1 MVEKKYTNGLEAIN
15 RVRLL
20 MQYSLDKTLSENI
33 GKLSILKEQ
42 APKVPSELQNIIP
55 KQGLNVIQ
63 SPRPET
69 SKNNWEKDKKEYQSK
84 NPEMVW
90 DPNSYDTTRPGLD
103 KYGKTI
109 YPKGNW
115 VEMGTSNVGLR
126 GTPFGFHPSEYPEYL
141 KKVAQIKLKYP
152 ETNPN
157 RVMELVKLRKE
168 YYHEEFPFG
177 ITKEDYNDWSTARA
191 SLNTEKKK
199 EFDKITKEFS
209 SQYKSSKNMPG
220 SDYFL
225 NVANQNTKK
234 YEMMNKSQI
243 SSDFKTMD
251 DFLNAIFQ
259 YDPIAYK
266 EINKGWLEKW
276 WDDYGLVAEFIAWV
290 VVDIF
295 SEGFLIPATEARQA
309 YVLAKILKIAVRSG
323 LPVAA
328 GVARS
333 LQSGYITENA
343 VMDFVFAILPW
354 AHNYFS
360 IAKKPST
367 QLVES
372 IVSKRKGL
380 NLTNPDNIRK
390 YIKSLTEEEKYFFKK
405 IAKINKI
412 QLESG
417 IQKSMKEIGIK
428 SKQLKTVNKIGD
440 DVLKTTGKKIKPNFS
455 KKVGKFLGRMAFID
469 LPAIEI
475 ANFLARKYGFLDEYD
490 KIEALKKL
498 FENKQGTDL
507 LILIANAAET
517 IKKYPNLSKNETI
530 RKMFQ
535 ENLVKTED
543 DAIEIF
549 TNEDFF
555 DLLVDGNGDPI
566 K

>member
-1 MVEKKYTNGLEAIN
+1 MVEKKYTNGLETIN

-251 DFLNAIFQ
+251 DFFCMCCKLS
-259 YDPIAYK
+259 YK
-266 EINKGWLEKW
+266 
-276 WDDYGLVAEFIAWV
+276 
-290 VVDIF
+290 
-295 SEGFLIPATEARQA
+295 
-309 YVLAKILKIAVRSG
+309 
-323 LPVAA
+323 
-328 GVARS
+328 
-333 LQSGYITENA
+333 
-343 VMDFVFAILPW
+343 
-354 AHNYFS
+354 
-360 IAKKPST
+360 
-367 QLVES
+367 
-372 IVSKRKGL
+372 
-380 NLTNPDNIRK
+380 
-390 YIKSLTEEEKYFFKK
+390 
-405 IAKINKI
+405 
-412 QLESG
+412 
-417 IQKSMKEIGIK
+417 
-428 SKQLKTVNKIGD
+428 
-440 DVLKTTGKKIKPNFS
+440 
-455 KKVGKFLGRMAFID
+455 
-469 LPAIEI
+469 
-475 ANFLARKYGFLDEYD
+475 
-490 KIEALKKL
+490 
-498 FENKQGTDL
+498 
-507 LILIANAAET
+507 
-517 IKKYPNLSKNETI
+517 KN
-530 RKMFQ
+530 
-535 ENLVKTED
+535 
-543 DAIEIF
+543 
-549 TNEDFF
+549 
-555 DLLVDGNGDPI
+555 
-566 K
+566 